1 MAGKFPSLRFARSAR
16 ARGGDTRRESVRV
29 RGVETRARM
38 LFVLNLRGCEA
49 ARSLLPGLRS
59 KQWPTERAPA
69 VYMRN
74 PVNSP
79 AWRILVSTAAR
90 RALLSGVKNGAGAS
104 EETEAPERVAA
115 GARATRAEGAMNE
128 VVAPAVTFTRL
139 GSSSPD
145 RTTAAD
151 DDDWLERVSAA
162 AAVGTSRS
170 SIIGRDDDDGGG
182 SRPARLAVLVPF
194 REDEDGTRG
203 PQLTRLLRRLR
214 DVFRGVAPVAVCVA
228 EQSSDGRRFNRGH
241 ALNAAFLHLRRNR
254 PGWWDARTLW
264 CFHDCDMLPD
274 PSLAA
279 HYLRREDDDDDDD
292 DDDESPRE
300 RRNHR
305 CPRRRGFVRVLE
317 AGGCRYDADGCF
329 GGVTVYDE
337 RGFIATNGYPNG
349 FWGWGGEDNAQ
360 FLRCVAA
367 RLRLERVKGCDFEDL
382 EQGTETVAAKLAALD
397 EKRARCPAKEKR
409 RLLRRNA
416 AGDGW
421 RRDGL
426 VDSRYEIV
434 EERAL
439 RVDDDDDDEM
449 DDFRGVR
456 VVVKLLSGIE
466 DELVCVQCG
475 VSKGPNGF
483 AAHQYRSAAFWAK
496 KTGAASD
503 AGRGSLETLNPT
515 LNHACH
521 WDDERGVGVNA
532 RASSPT
538 RARGLGDFRNTK
550 RGARCL
556 ECVAADPKVLK
567 DAAARRANATDA
579 TRTTCAICAARF
591 AARNALFKHLR
602 ESGHGEMAET
612 AEREVAKREA
622 AEAPSRLLDPR
633 DC

>member
-1 MAGKFPSLRFARSAR
+1 M
-16 ARGGDTRRESVRV
+16 
-29 RGVETRARM
+29 
-38 LFVLNLRGCEA
+38 
-49 ARSLLPGLRS
+49 
-59 KQWPTERAPA
+59 
-69 VYMRN
+69 
-74 PVNSP
+74 
-79 AWRILVSTAAR
+79 STAAR
-90 RALLSGVKNGAGAS
+90 RALLLLSGVKNGD
-104 EETEAPERVAA
+104 EVPRVAA
-115 GARATRAEGAMNE
+115 DARACGWSLGAMNE
-128 VVAPAVTFTRL
+128 VVGAVTVTRL
-139 GSSSPD
+139 GSPAPD

-151 DDDWLERVSAA
+151 DDWFERVSAA

-170 SIIGRDDDDGGG
+170 SIVDRDDDGGG
-182 SRPARLAVLVPF
+182 PLPARLAVLVPF

-279 HYLRREDDDDDDD
+279 HYLRRDDDDDD

-300 RRNHR
+300 QRNTRHPTR
-305 CPRRRGFVRVLE
+305 GGFVRVLE

-367 RLRLERVKGCDFEDL
+367 RLRLERVRGCDFEDL
-382 EQGTETVAAKLAALD
+382 ERGMETVAAKLAALD
-397 EKRARCPAKEKR
+397 ERRARCPAKDKR

-439 RVDDDDDDEM
+439 RIDSDDANDACCATDTIDDSTG

-483 AAHQYRSAAFWAK
+483 AVHQYRSAAFWAK
-496 KTGAASD
+496 KTGAPASNT
-503 AGRGSLETLNPT
+503 GHGSSLETLNPT

-521 WDDERGVGVNA
+521 WDDERGVRATSAEFPKA
-532 RASSPT
+532 RTSFS
-538 RARGLGDFRNTK
+538 NNK

-556 ECVAADPKVLK
+556 ECVASDPRVKK
-567 DAAARRANATDA
+567 DRAAELANATDA
-579 TRTTCAICAARF
+579 TRTTCAICDVKF

-602 ESGHGEMAET
+602 ESGHGEA
-612 AEREVAKREA
+612 AEA
-622 AEAPSRLLDPR
+622 AERAASEEGGGGGVFAI
-633 DC
+633 

>member
-1 MAGKFPSLRFARSAR
+1 M
-16 ARGGDTRRESVRV
+16 
-29 RGVETRARM
+29 
-38 LFVLNLRGCEA
+38 
-49 ARSLLPGLRS
+49 
-59 KQWPTERAPA
+59 
-69 VYMRN
+69 
-74 PVNSP
+74 
-79 AWRILVSTAAR
+79 STAAR
-90 RALLSGVKNGAGAS
+90 RALLLLSGVKNGD
-104 EETEAPERVAA
+104 EVPRVAA
-115 GARATRAEGAMNE
+115 GARACGWSLGAMNE
-128 VVAPAVTFTRL
+128 VVGAVTVTRL
-139 GSSSPD
+139 GSPAPD

-151 DDDWLERVSAA
+151 DDWFERVSAA

-170 SIIGRDDDDGGG
+170 SIVDRDDDGGG
-182 SRPARLAVLVPF
+182 PLPARLAVLVPF

-279 HYLRREDDDDDDD
+279 HYLRRDDDDDDD

-300 RRNHR
+300 QRNTRHPTR
-305 CPRRRGFVRVLE
+305 GGFVRVLE

-367 RLRLERVKGCDFEDL
+367 RLRLERVRGCDFEDL
-382 EQGTETVAAKLAALD
+382 ERGMETVAAKLAALD
-397 EKRARCPAKEKR
+397 ERRARCPAKDKR

-439 RVDDDDDDEM
+439 RIDSDDANDACCATDTIDDSTG

-483 AAHQYRSAAFWAK
+483 AVHQYRSAAFWAK
-496 KTGAASD
+496 KTGAPASNT
-503 AGRGSLETLNPT
+503 GHGSSLETLNPT

-521 WDDERGVGVNA
+521 WDDERGVRATSAEFPKA
-532 RASSPT
+532 RTSFS
-538 RARGLGDFRNTK
+538 NNK

-556 ECVAADPKVLK
+556 ECVASDPRVKK
-567 DAAARRANATDA
+567 DRAAELANATDA
-579 TRTTCAICAARF
+579 TRTTCAICDVKF

-602 ESGHGEMAET
+602 ESGHGEA
-612 AEREVAKREA
+612 AEA
-622 AEAPSRLLDPR
+622 AERAASEEGGGGGVFAI
-633 DC
+633 

>member
-1 MAGKFPSLRFARSAR
+1 M
-16 ARGGDTRRESVRV
+16 
-29 RGVETRARM
+29 
-38 LFVLNLRGCEA
+38 NEA
-49 ARSLLPGLRS
+49 A
-59 KQWPTERAPA
+59 
-69 VYMRN
+69 
-74 PVNSP
+74 
-79 AWRILVSTAAR
+79 
-90 RALLSGVKNGAGAS
+90 
-104 EETEAPERVAA
+104 
-115 GARATRAEGAMNE
+115 
-128 VVAPAVTFTRL
+128 APAVTVTRL

-145 RTTAAD
+145 RTTADD

-170 SIIGRDDDDGGG
+170 SIVGRDDDDDGG

-279 HYLRREDDDDDDD
+279 HYLRRDDDDDDD
-292 DDDESPRE
+292 HDHDESPRE
-300 RRNHR
+300 QRNHR
-305 CPRRRGFVRVLE
+305 RPRRRGFVRVLE

-367 RLRLERVKGCDFEDL
+367 RLRLERVRGCDFQDL
-382 EQGTETVAAKLAALD
+382 ERGTETVAAKLAALD
-397 EKRARCPAKEKR
+397 ERRARCPAKDKR

-426 VDSRYEIV
+426 VDSRYEVV

-439 RVDDDDDDEM
+439 RVGDDDEM
-449 DDFRGVR
+449 DATDEMDDATTDDLRGVR

-496 KTGAASD
+496 KTGAAPD

-521 WDDERGVGVNA
+521 WDDERGARA

-538 RARGLGDFRNTK
+538 TTRGSCDFRNTKTPSRHPRRPNRIPPRRATAQSDPATSIRNTK

-556 ECVAADPKVLK
+556 ECVAADPRVLK
-567 DAAARRANATDA
+567 DVAARRANETDA
-579 TRTTCAICAARF
+579 TRTTCAICRTKF

-602 ESGHGEMAET
+602 ESGHGEAAET
-612 AEREVAKREA
+612 AEREA
-622 AEAPSRLLDPR
+622 AEAAS
-633 DC
+633 

>member
-1 MAGKFPSLRFARSAR
+1 M
-16 ARGGDTRRESVRV
+16 
-29 RGVETRARM
+29 
-38 LFVLNLRGCEA
+38 
-49 ARSLLPGLRS
+49 
-59 KQWPTERAPA
+59 
-69 VYMRN
+69 
-74 PVNSP
+74 
-79 AWRILVSTAAR
+79 STAAR
-90 RALLSGVKNGAGAS
+90 LALLLLSGVKNGD
-104 EETEAPERVAA
+104 EVPRVAA
-115 GARATRAEGAMNE
+115 GARACGWSLGAMNE
-128 VVAPAVTFTRL
+128 VVGAVTVTRL
-139 GSSSPD
+139 GSPAPD

-151 DDDWLERVSAA
+151 DDWFERVSAA

-170 SIIGRDDDDGGG
+170 SIVDRDDDGGG
-182 SRPARLAVLVPF
+182 PLPARLAVLVPF

-279 HYLRREDDDDDDD
+279 HYLRRDDDDDD

-300 RRNHR
+300 QRNTRHPTR
-305 CPRRRGFVRVLE
+305 GGFVRVLE

-367 RLRLERVKGCDFEDL
+367 RLRLERVRGCDFEDL
-382 EQGTETVAAKLAALD
+382 ERGMETVAAKLAALD
-397 EKRARCPAKEKR
+397 ERRARCPAKDKR

-439 RVDDDDDDEM
+439 RIDSDDANDACCATDTIDDSTG

-483 AAHQYRSAAFWAK
+483 AVHQYRSAAFWAK
-496 KTGAASD
+496 KTGAPASNT
-503 AGRGSLETLNPT
+503 GHGSSLETLNPT

-521 WDDERGVGVNA
+521 WDDERGVRATSAEFPKA
-532 RASSPT
+532 RTSFS
-538 RARGLGDFRNTK
+538 NNK

-556 ECVAADPKVLK
+556 ECVASDPRVKK
-567 DAAARRANATDA
+567 DRAAELANATDA
-579 TRTTCAICAARF
+579 TRTTCAICDVKF

-602 ESGHGEMAET
+602 ESGHGEA
-612 AEREVAKREA
+612 AEA
-622 AEAPSRLLDPR
+622 AERAASEEGGGGGVFAI
-633 DC
+633 

>member
-1 MAGKFPSLRFARSAR
+1 
-16 ARGGDTRRESVRV
+16 
-29 RGVETRARM
+29 
-38 LFVLNLRGCEA
+38 
-49 ARSLLPGLRS
+49 
-59 KQWPTERAPA
+59 
-69 VYMRN
+69 
-74 PVNSP
+74 
-79 AWRILVSTAAR
+79 
-90 RALLSGVKNGAGAS
+90 
-104 EETEAPERVAA
+104 
-115 GARATRAEGAMNE
+115 MNE
-128 VVAPAVTFTRL
+128 VVGAVTVTRL
-139 GSSSPD
+139 GSPAPD

-151 DDDWLERVSAA
+151 DDWFERVSAA

-170 SIIGRDDDDGGG
+170 SIVDRDDDGGG
-182 SRPARLAVLVPF
+182 PLPARLAVLVPF

-279 HYLRREDDDDDDD
+279 HYLRRDDDDDDDD

-300 RRNHR
+300 QRNTRHPTR
-305 CPRRRGFVRVLE
+305 GGFVRVLE

-367 RLRLERVKGCDFEDL
+367 RLRLERVRGCDFEDL
-382 EQGTETVAAKLAALD
+382 ERGMETVAAKLAALD
-397 EKRARCPAKEKR
+397 ERRARCPAKDKR

-439 RVDDDDDDEM
+439 RIDSDDANDACCATDTIDDSTG

-483 AAHQYRSAAFWAK
+483 AVHQYRSAVFWAK
-496 KTGAASD
+496 KTGASTSN
-503 AGRGSLETLNPT
+503 AGHGSSLETLNPT

-521 WDDERGVGVNA
+521 WDDERGVRATSAEFPKA
-532 RASSPT
+532 RTSFS
-538 RARGLGDFRNTK
+538 NNK

-556 ECVAADPKVLK
+556 ECVASDPRVKK
-567 DAAARRANATDA
+567 DRAAELANATDA
-579 TRTTCAICAARF
+579 TRTTCAICDVKF
-591 AARNALFKHLR
+591 AARNALFKHLS
-602 ESGHGEMAET
+602 ESGHGEA
-612 AEREVAKREA
+612 AEA
-622 AEAPSRLLDPR
+622 AERAASEEGGGGGVFVI
-633 DC
+633 

>member
-1 MAGKFPSLRFARSAR
+1 M
-16 ARGGDTRRESVRV
+16 
-29 RGVETRARM
+29 
-38 LFVLNLRGCEA
+38 
-49 ARSLLPGLRS
+49 
-59 KQWPTERAPA
+59 
-69 VYMRN
+69 
-74 PVNSP
+74 
-79 AWRILVSTAAR
+79 STAAR
-90 RALLSGVKNGAGAS
+90 LALLLLSGVKNGD
-104 EETEAPERVAA
+104 EVPRVAA
-115 GARATRAEGAMNE
+115 GARACGWSLGAMNE
-128 VVAPAVTFTRL
+128 VVGAVTVTRL
-139 GSSSPD
+139 GSPAPD

-151 DDDWLERVSAA
+151 DDWFERVSAA

-170 SIIGRDDDDGGG
+170 SIVDRDDDGGG
-182 SRPARLAVLVPF
+182 PLPARLAVLVPF

-279 HYLRREDDDDDDD
+279 HYLRRGDDDDDD

-300 RRNHR
+300 QRNTRHPTR
-305 CPRRRGFVRVLE
+305 GGFVRVLE

-367 RLRLERVKGCDFEDL
+367 RLRLERVRGCDFEDL
-382 EQGTETVAAKLAALD
+382 ERGMETVAAKLAALD
-397 EKRARCPAKEKR
+397 ERRARCPAKDKR

-439 RVDDDDDDEM
+439 RIDSDDDDDACCATDTIDDSTG

-483 AAHQYRSAAFWAK
+483 AVHQYRSAAFWAK
-496 KTGAASD
+496 KTGASTSNT
-503 AGRGSLETLNPT
+503 GHGSLETLNPT
-515 LNHACH
+515 LIHACY
-521 WDDERGVGVNA
+521 WDDERGVRATSAEFPKA
-532 RASSPT
+532 RTSFS
-538 RARGLGDFRNTK
+538 NNK

-556 ECVAADPKVLK
+556 ECVASDPRVKK
-567 DAAARRANATDA
+567 DRAAELANATDA
-579 TRTTCAICAARF
+579 TRTTCAICDVKF

-602 ESGHGEMAET
+602 ESGHGEA
-612 AEREVAKREA
+612 AEA
-622 AEAPSRLLDPR
+622 AERAASEEGGGGGVFVI
-633 DC
+633 

>member
-1 MAGKFPSLRFARSAR
+1 
-16 ARGGDTRRESVRV
+16 
-29 RGVETRARM
+29 
-38 LFVLNLRGCEA
+38 
-49 ARSLLPGLRS
+49 
-59 KQWPTERAPA
+59 
-69 VYMRN
+69 
-74 PVNSP
+74 
-79 AWRILVSTAAR
+79 
-90 RALLSGVKNGAGAS
+90 
-104 EETEAPERVAA
+104 
-115 GARATRAEGAMNE
+115 MNE
-128 VVAPAVTFTRL
+128 VVGAVTVTRL

-145 RTTAAD
+145 AATAAD
-151 DDDWLERVSAA
+151 DDWFERVSAA

-170 SIIGRDDDDGGG
+170 SIVDRDDDGGG
-182 SRPARLAVLVPF
+182 PLPARLVVLVPF

-279 HYLRREDDDDDDD
+279 HYLRLDDDDAYGRNGQN

-300 RRNHR
+300 RND
-305 CPRRRGFVRVLE
+305 RRRRRGGFVRVLE

-367 RLRLERVKGCDFEDL
+367 RLRLERVSRCDFEDL
-382 EQGTETVAAKLAALD
+382 ERGTETVDAKLAALD
-397 EKRARCPAKEKR
+397 ERRARCPAKEKR

-426 VDSRYEIV
+426 VDSRYEII

-439 RVDDDDDDEM
+439 RIRDDIYDDATAT

-456 VVVKLLSGIE
+456 VVVKLLAGIE
-466 DELVCVQCG
+466 DAAPGEEEANLLRAAVDEAGKQLQAMRAAEGANLEANLREHGRAIRAVLERIEERMPQVVKHHHDSLRERVQELLGDSATLSSTDLARELAMLADRLDVREETDRLDSHLKQLEAQLDKGGAVGRQLDFLAQEFLREANTIG
-475 VSKGPNGF
+475 SKC
-483 AAHQYRSAAFWAK
+483 
-496 KTGAASD
+496 SD
-503 AGRGSLETLNPT
+503 AQVAHDVVELKT
-515 LNHACH
+515 HI
-521 WDDERGVGVNA
+521 ER
-532 RASSPT
+532 
-538 RARGLGDFRNTK
+538 
-550 RGARCL
+550 
-556 ECVAADPKVLK
+556 
-567 DAAARRANATDA
+567 
-579 TRTTCAICAARF
+579 
-591 AARNALFKHLR
+591 LR
-602 ESGHGEMAET
+602 EQVQNVE
-612 AEREVAKREA
+612 
-622 AEAPSRLLDPR
+622 
-633 DC
+633 

>member
-1 MAGKFPSLRFARSAR
+1 
-16 ARGGDTRRESVRV
+16 
-29 RGVETRARM
+29 M

-59 KQWPTERAPA
+59 KQWRTEA
-69 VYMRN
+69 
-74 PVNSP
+74 SP
-79 AWRILVSTAAR
+79 RGFYAKSGKFASVAYYRLQRAAR
-90 RALLSGVKNGAGAS
+90 WCCFMSGVDENGAGARKRKR
-104 EETEAPERVAA
+104 PA
-115 GARATRAEGAMNE
+115 GFRGSQLERATQPEGAMNE
-128 VVAPAVTFTRL
+128 VVGAVTVTRL

-145 RTTAAD
+145 RTTAD
-151 DDDWLERVSAA
+151 DDDDEWLERVSAA

-170 SIIGRDDDDGGG
+170 SIVDDDDDGG
-182 SRPARLAVLVPF
+182 SLPARLAVLVPF

-228 EQSSDGRRFNRGH
+228 EQTSDGRRFNRGQ
-241 ALNAAFLHLRRNR
+241 ALNAAFLHLRRTR
-254 PGWWDARTLW
+254 PSWWDARTLW

-279 HYLRREDDDDDDD
+279 HYLRRDDDDAYGRNGQN

-300 RRNHR
+300 RND
-305 CPRRRGFVRVLE
+305 RRRRRGGFVRVLE

-367 RLRLERVKGCDFEDL
+367 RLRLERVSRCDFEDL
-382 EQGTETVAAKLAALD
+382 ERGTETVDAKLAALD
-397 EKRARCPAKEKR
+397 ERRARCPAKEKR

-426 VDSRYEIV
+426 VDSRYEII

-439 RVDDDDDDEM
+439 RIRDDIYDDATAT

-456 VVVKLLSGIE
+456 VVVKLLAGIE

-483 AAHQYRSAAFWAK
+483 AVHQYRSAAFWAK
-496 KTGAASD
+496 KTGQKVGAPDAASN

-515 LNHACH
+515 LNHHACH
-521 WDDERGVGVNA
+521 WDDERGVAEDATSSSSTGVTSFSGVKGN
-532 RASSPT
+532 
-538 RARGLGDFRNTK
+538 K

-556 ECVAADPKVLK
+556 ECVAADSRVKK
-567 DAAARRANATDA
+567 DRAAERLNATDA
-579 TRTTCAICAARF
+579 TRTTCAVCAVRF

-602 ESGHGEMAET
+602 ESGHGEAAEGG
-612 AEREVAKREA
+612 AERAAKREGGTFVI
-622 AEAPSRLLDPR
+622 
-633 DC
+633 